1 MDDAVFNLQT
11 DPVHLG
17 LGARVVP
24 QEQFTGNLEWYERYE
39 ARTDSDGV
47 EGRLVS
53 MHRYTTSWESWEMHP
68 LGEELVVCTAGTIT
82 LLQEINGQVRSAVL
96 NQGEAVINPPG
107 VWHTADVDDEAA
119 VLIITTGIG
128 TKNRPR

>member
-1 MDDAVFNLQT
+1 MDSAVFNLQT
-11 DPVHLG
+11 HPVHLG

-53 MHRYTTSWESWEMHP
+53 MHRYTTSWGSWEMHP
-68 LGEELVVCTAGTIT
+68 LGEELVVCTEGTIK
-82 LLQEINGQVRSAVL
+82 LLQVIDEQVRSAEL
-96 NQGEAVINPPG
+96 NQGEAMINPPG
-107 VWHTADVDDEAA
+107 VWHTADVDAEAA
-119 VLIITTGIG
+119 VLIITSGIG

>member
-11 DPVHLG
+11 NPVHLG

-119 VLIITTGIG
+119 VLIITAGIG

>member
-1 MDDAVFNLQT
+1 MDGAAFNLQT
-11 DPVHLG
+11 HPVHLG

-24 QEQFTGNLEWYERYE
+24 QERFTGDMEWYERYA
-39 ARTDSDGV
+39 ARTASDGV

-68 LGEELVVCTAGTIT
+68 MGEELVVCVAGSIE
-82 LLQEINGQVRSAVL
+82 LLQEIDGQIRSAVL
-96 NQGEAVINPPG
+96 DHGEAIVNRPG
-107 VWHTADVDDEAA
+107 VWHTADIDGEAA
-119 VLIITTGIG
+119 VLIITAGMG

>member
-1 MDDAVFNLQT
+1 MYGAVFNLQT
-11 DPVHLG
+11 HPVHLG

-53 MHRYTTSWESWEMHP
+53 MH
-68 LGEELVVCTAGTIT
+68 
-82 LLQEINGQVRSAVL
+82 
-96 NQGEAVINPPG
+96 
-107 VWHTADVDDEAA
+107 
-119 VLIITTGIG
+119 
-128 TKNRPR
+128 

>member
-1 MDDAVFNLQT
+1 MDSAVFNLQT
-11 DPVHLG
+11 HPVHLG

-53 MHRYTTSWESWEMHP
+53 MHRYTTSWETWEMHP
-68 LGEELVVCTAGTIT
+68 LGEELVVCTEGSIK
-82 LLQEINGQVRSAVL
+82 LFQEIDGQVRSAEL

-107 VWHTADVDDEAA
+107 VWHTADVDVEAA
-119 VLIITTGIG
+119 VLIITSGIG

>member
-1 MDDAVFNLQT
+1 MDGAVFNLQT
-11 DPVHLG
+11 HPVHLG

-53 MHRYTTSWESWEMHP
+53 MHRYTTSWEWWEMHP
-68 LGEELVVCTAGTIT
+68 LGEELVVCTEGTIK
-82 LLQEINGQVRSAVL
+82 LLQELDGQVWSAEL

-107 VWHTADVDDEAA
+107 VWHTADVDAEAA
-119 VLIITTGIG
+119 VLIITSGIG

>member
-1 MDDAVFNLQT
+1 MDGAVFNLQT
-11 DPVHLG
+11 HPVHLG

-47 EGRLVS
+47 EGRLVT

-68 LGEELVVCTAGTIT
+68 LGEELVVCTEGTIK
-82 LLQEINGQVRSAVL
+82 LLQEVDGQVRSAEL
-96 NQGEAVINPPG
+96 NEGEAVINHPG
-107 VWHTADVDDEAA
+107 VWHTADVDAEAA
-119 VLIITTGIG
+119 VLIITSGIG

>member
-1 MDDAVFNLQT
+1 MDGEVFNLET
-11 DPVHLG
+11 HPVHLG

-24 QEQFTGNLEWYERYE
+24 QEQFTGNLEWYERYA

-68 LGEELVVCTAGTIT
+68 LGEELVVCTEGSIR
-82 LLQEINGQVRSAVL
+82 LLQEIDGEVRSVVL

-119 VLIITTGIG
+119 VLIITAGLG
-128 TKNRPR
+128 TENRPR